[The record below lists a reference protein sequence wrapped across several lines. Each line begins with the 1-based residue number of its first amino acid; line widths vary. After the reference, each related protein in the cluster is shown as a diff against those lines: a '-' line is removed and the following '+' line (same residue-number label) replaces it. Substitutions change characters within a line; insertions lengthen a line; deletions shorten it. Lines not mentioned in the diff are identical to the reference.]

1 MQTLRLAATAFATTL
16 AFAVPAYADTTFMS
30 WTVTEETGKE
40 AIEGMAANFD
50 ATVEQQGYA
59 WGEMNKNYVLRARSG
74 NLPDVGQTQNRLL
87 PTVAAATDPLD
98 LNEVIGRERLLEM
111 FDESYLAAGEI
122 DGRQVA
128 LPWIAGTIGWV
139 ANQEVLDAAGIDGLP
154 TTIEE
159 FRADLVQVRD
169 TVPNSVP
176 FAMATK
182 NPNSILLDYLILA
195 WTFGAEPIAD
205 DGTANVNSPEAV
217 AALEFMAGLM
227 EDRLAAPEIDR
238 PDARRLFG
246 QGASAFYIDAPQAL
260 SFARQFSGRDTEIDA
275 AVVPMAGPVLA
286 DGDTP
291 VSISWGHLLAVFGED
306 NASPDSEAVRWV
318 MHLLSDEELVPYAVG
333 QSVLPATKSG
343 QASAEV
349 EGDKYLADWAAAT
362 FSPRRNTVA
371 SLENSSDVATVIGEE
386 VQAALLGQKT
396 AQEAADSM
404 QQRLDDL

>member
-1 MQTLRLAATAFATTL
+1 MHRLTTTVAAIATGL
-16 AFAVPAYADTTFMS
+16 ALAGPAWAEIEFMS
-30 WTVTEETGKE
+30 WTVTEETGKP
-40 AIEGMAANFD
+40 AIEAMADAFD
-50 ATVEQQGYA
+50 GTVEQQGYA

-74 NLPDVGQTQNRLL
+74 TLPDVGQTQNRLL

-122 DGRQVA
+122 GGRQVA

-159 FRADLVQVRD
+159 FRADLVTVRD
-169 TVPNSVP
+169 AVPNSVP

-182 NPNSILLDYLILA
+182 NPASILLDYLILA
-195 WTFGAEPIAD
+195 WTFGAEPIAE
-205 DGTANVNSPEAV
+205 DGTPAVNSPEAV
-217 AALEFMAGLM
+217 AALEFMVGLM

-246 QGASAFYIDAPQAL
+246 QGATAFYIDAPQAL
-260 SFARQFSGRDTEIDA
+260 SFARQFSGRDAEIDD
-275 AVVPMAGPVLA
+275 AVVPMAGPVLEE
-286 DGDTP
+286 GDTP
-291 VSISWGHLLAVFGED
+291 VSISWGHVLVVFGED
-306 NASPDSEAVRWV
+306 NAGTDSEAVRWV
-318 MHLLSDEELVPYAVG
+318 EHLLSDEQLVPYAVS

-349 EGDKYLADWAAAT
+349 QGDKYLTDWAAASVT
-362 FSPRRNTVA
+362 PRRNTVA
-371 SLENSSDVATVIGEE
+371 SLDNATDVSAIIGEE
-386 VQAALLGQKT
+386 VQAALLGQKA
-396 AQEAADSM
+396 AQQAADDM
-404 QQRLDDL
+404 QARLEGL

>member
-1 MQTLRLAATAFATTL
+1 MHPLTTSVATFAASLAL
-16 AFAVPAYADTTFMS
+16 ALPAMADVEFMS
-30 WTVTEETGKE
+30 WTVTEETGRP
-40 AIEGMAANFD
+40 AIEGMAAAFD
-50 ATVEQQGYA
+50 GTVEQQGYA

-74 NLPDVGQTQNRLL
+74 TLPDVGQTQNRLL

-98 LNEVIGRERLLEM
+98 LDEVIGRERLLEM
-111 FDESYLAAGEI
+111 FDESYLAAGEV

-139 ANQEVLDAAGIDGLP
+139 ANQEVLDAAGVDGLP

-159 FRADLVQVRD
+159 FRSDLESVRD
-169 TVPNSVP
+169 AVPNSVP

-182 NPNSILLDYLILA
+182 NPASILLDYLILA
-195 WTFGAEPIAD
+195 WTFGAEPIGE
-205 DGTANVNSPEAV
+205 DGTPNVNSPEAV

-246 QGASAFYIDAPQAL
+246 QGAAAFYIDAPQAL
-260 SFARQFSGRDTEIDA
+260 SFARQFSGRGEEIDA

-286 DGDTP
+286 EGDTP
-291 VSISWGHLLAVFGED
+291 VSISWGHVLVLFGEE
-306 NASPDSEAVRWV
+306 NANPDSEAVRWV
-318 MHLLSDEELVPYAVG
+318 MHLLSDEQLVPYAVS

-343 QASAEV
+343 QGSAEV
-349 EGDKYLADWAAAT
+349 QGDKYLTDWAAASI
-362 FSPRRNTVA
+362 SPRRNTVA
-371 SLENSSDVATVIGEE
+371 SLDNATDVAAVIGEE

-396 AQEAADSM
+396 AQEAADDM
-404 QQRLDDL
+404 QARLEGL